1 MLGQLLKQFSRR
13 WTGIREIAPSEVRD
27 LIDASRLDDAWTAI
41 AQLAS
46 LVPQREAKQVCLR
59 GEIEFRRHRDAEAEA
74 LFRQALKEV
83 PGLPDAHYGL
93 SLVMLAR
100 GDKELALRHA
110 TFAANNSAEARM
122 SAHLGLCHIELQNYI
137 RASEALKRAT
147 HLGSSDKS
155 SWNNLGIARR
165 ALGDGEGARLAF
177 ARALEI
183 DPSFVSAKTN
193 AALLEDELV
202 RVKAA
207 TGQAPKPEHAAEA
220 DSPASLQLHEVSLAI
235 DRQEQLCLDHP
246 AEAAPVIELAR
257 LYRVSGDAQSG
268 VDALWAFL
276 AQYPDDLAAVAAQ
289 GRALVDLKAY
299 KEALPLVERALQA
312 GPDDVELLLARSAIH
327 SAQDRLSDAGRL
339 LERVYELQP
348 TFHNKGRLAASLS
361 ARCRYEEALA
371 LVSSMKEER
380 PASARDTLGIKMDA
394 LIALGRHDEALPEL
408 DALIVNSPNDANYR
422 FLRASINL
430 LNENFAVGWADY
442 AYRNLQS
449 TRHLRMLPFPLW
461 EGQPLEGKTIVIA
474 AEQGLGDQV
483 MFASCLPEV
492 LALRP
497 KRLIIEA
504 IDRVAPTLARSFPE
518 CEVIATKQDSK
529 LDWVRDLQDVD
540 YFALIADLPRLFRR
554 RREDFP
560 QHSGY
565 FVPDPARVNHWRA
578 QLDSLDPLRRP
589 RIGVTWRGGMELTR
603 KTVRSMAVTD
613 LQLLTGA
620 IDATWVNLQYGD
632 VGEDLVLAAA
642 AGMQLAHWPQAI
654 KDLDEFAALI
664 SALDLVVTV
673 CNTTVHYAGA
683 VGKDVW
689 VMAPKVP
696 EWRYGLAFER
706 MPWYP
711 SSRVFRQPQAGDWES
726 VLHAVAEEVRTWS
739 SNRSTQLADPRSA

>member
-13 WTGIREIAPSEVRD
+13 WTGIREITPSEVRD
-27 LIDASRLDDAWTAI
+27 LIDTGQLDDAWAAI
-41 AQLAS
+41 AQLAPA
-46 LVPQREAKQVCLR
+46 VPQRDVKQGCLR

-74 LFRQALKEV
+74 LFRQALKED

-100 GDKELALRHA
+100 GDRELALRHA

-122 SAHLGLCHIELQNYI
+122 SAHLGLCHIELHNYI

-147 HLGSSDKS
+147 RLGSNDKS
-155 SWNNLGIARR
+155 SWNNLGVARR

-183 DPSFVSAKTN
+183 DPEFANAKSN
-193 AALLEDELV
+193 AALLEGELA
-202 RVKAA
+202 RVKTAP
-207 TGQAPKPEHAAEA
+207 GQAPKSEDAADA
-220 DSPASLQLHEVSLAI
+220 APPAPLQLHEVSLAI

-246 AEAAPVIELAR
+246 ADATPVVELAR
-257 LYRVSGDAQSG
+257 LYRLRGDAQSG

-276 AQYPDDLAAVAAQ
+276 ARYPVDLDAVAAQ
-289 GRALVDLKAY
+289 ALTLVDLKAY
-299 KEALPLVERALQA
+299 KEALPLVDRALQ
-312 GPDDVELLLARSAIH
+312 GRPDDVELLLARSAIH
-327 SAQDRLSDAGRL
+327 NAQDRLSDAGRL
-339 LERVYELQP
+339 IERVYELQP
-348 TFHNKGRLAASLS
+348 TFHNRGRLAASLG

-371 LVSSMKEER
+371 LVSGMTDER
-380 PASARDTLGIKMDA
+380 PASARDTLGIRMDA

-408 DALIVNSPNDANYR
+408 DALIASTPNDPNYR

-430 LNENFAVGWADY
+430 LKENFAVGWADY

-461 EGQPLEGKTIVIA
+461 EGQPLDGKTIVIA

-483 MFASCLPEV
+483 MFASCLPDV

-497 KRLIIEA
+497 KRLIVEA
-504 IDRVAPTLARSFPE
+504 IDRVAPTLARSFPQ

-529 LDWVRDLQDVD
+529 LEWVRELQDVD
-540 YFALIADLPRLFRR
+540 YFGLIADLPRLFRQ

-560 QHSGY
+560 HHSGY
-565 FVPDPARVNHWRA
+565 FKPDPERVSYWRA
-578 QLDSLDPLRRP
+578 QLDALGPARRP
-589 RIGVTWRGGMELTR
+589 RIGVTWRGGGEITR
-603 KTVRSMAVTD
+603 KTVRSMVVTD
-613 LQLLTGA
+613 LRLITEA

-632 VGEDLVLAAA
+632 VGADLELATAS
-642 AGMQLAHWPQAI
+642 GMQLAHWPQAI
-654 KDLDEFAALI
+654 KDLDEFSALI

-683 VGKDVW
+683 LGKEVW

-711 SSRVFRQPQAGDWES
+711 SSRVFRQPQAGDWGS
-726 VLHAVAEEVRTWS
+726 VLHAVADGVRVWA
-739 SNRSTQLADPRSA
+739 SNRSTLLAGPHGT